1 MIAHIEGVVAE
12 KTHESIVLDVQGMG
26 FMVSVSGA
34 TLSEAPA
41 VGERMKLYTVLN
53 VREDAMELYGF
64 YSREEKAMYER
75 LRGVNGVGAKIA
87 LQILSSRR

>member
-41 VGERMKLYTVLN
+41 VGER
-53 VREDAMELYGF
+53 G
-64 YSREEKAMYER
+64 
-75 LRGVNGVGAKIA
+75 
-87 LQILSSRR
+87 